1 MGDIMNELIER
12 LKQIIIKSE
21 EYNISLDY
29 TNDILKAYFID
40 VWMHYGDLLQDKMDI
55 AYPFLID
62 YHPFFIIKDNKLF
75 LRLIDSSQILEYAY
89 KITNTS
95 PFIDE
100 KELFKD
106 VRKIKNVSELKE
118 NFPEIY
124 NMYTDLVDNYK
135 INEKRMNRAI
145 INNLDALGKNG
156 NVIKTFRYA
165 QNFQLFINDLCDYF
179 ELLIANKE
187 QVDEIIN
194 DNLYS
199 VSFIVKDEYY
209 NLLFVILVNIINT
222 KKELLDI
229 NDLINNSEISGV
241 RVEVR
246 KNVNNIIMDII
257 KELDES
263 KIELVISKENDEISL
278 KMIKEQFYI
287 EENDIKNE
295 EELPGWR
302 VDYVAFSHGKEY
314 TFPILDS
321 QYLFSGILVK
331 NKFFGSIYEYH
342 LLKYSGLFEYA
353 YNKSDTGEF
362 VLGLKN
368 EYNKYSIDDL
378 AIIAIRNMQ
387 FLKEKQVEALQGK
400 VSEADVVKFFKDVNN
415 KEKIEKYLI
424 NLLKLNFKT
433 KLEDIENFPDYNN
446 LLNSQLYYTVTKD
459 IDNIDN
465 LDNYELMMHYIF
477 LINSLDS
484 DKSLFI
490 KFADKSYLKEEDF
503 IDLKNKIEKEAIIRL
518 GKEKIEEILE
528 LTKIAN
534 SYEEFSDII
543 NNCLVKKKNIND
555 EIRDIEKI
563 KSKTLE
569 SDPQYRILNQRLNK
583 LLLYKNHFDTEQVI
597 SGEGKIFEN
606 YYGFEFDGMY
616 VFDYFV
622 DTSYENVLSKAKSE
636 FGNRIFILTYEDYL
650 KVKDLKSKTE
660 IRNYIN
666 GFLRPCADYMNHNDN
681 VETRLLKKL
690 DIIKTCINKKKFI
703 LNMAKSDSPVTEE
716 EILMTQEEF
725 DYYVSRFVS
734 DDKEVLEKMRQKKM
748 RYDSKEIVEREKN
761 IKIVEDRKNQYQLN
775 LDLKESEKEEFETEI
790 IKTEEILEKLNQE
803 REHDGLKS
811 LSFEEDNYYDV
822 YKAIIDYE
830 EKHNIS
836 RTRSRDP
843 QVAYNTKIRT
853 KDENGYYHCESC
865 GLIDHDLSHFDS
877 HHFIPISE
885 GGPDDI
891 YNTVCLCPFCHRDI
905 HKGKFTDMQNYK
917 LIKTIRDNIISR
929 TPEVL
934 PKFEKTLGFKEN
946 SYLEQIDNIE
956 NEILKV
962 QQNMEDVLDK
972 EGSNDEIL
980 KEFEGLL
987 SYSDSLQERK
997 QKLLLLANR
1006 IQDYYCY
1013 SGYPLEQLH
1022 NNIIE
1027 EEKSDKVI

>member
-1 MGDIMNELIER
+1 MNNELIER
-12 LKQIIIKSE
+12 LKQIIIKTK
-21 EYNISLDY
+21 EYHISLDY
-29 TNDILKAYFID
+29 TNDILKKYFID
-40 VWMHYGDLLQDKMDI
+40 AWMYYGDLLQEKMGI
-55 AYPFLID
+55 PYPFLID
-62 YHPFFIIKDNKLF
+62 YSNPSFIIKDNELF
-75 LRLIDSSQILEYAY
+75 LRLIDSDKILEYAY
-89 KITNTS
+89 KITNNT
-95 PFIDE
+95 PFID
-100 KELFKD
+100 KKKLFDD

-124 NMYTDLVDNYK
+124 NMYIDLVDNYK
-135 INEKRMNRAI
+135 IKEKRMNRAI
-145 INNLDALGKNG
+145 INNLDTLDKNG
-156 NVIKTFRYA
+156 IVIKTFRYA
-165 QNFQLFINDLCDYF
+165 QNIQFFINDLCDYF
-179 ELLIANKE
+179 ELLITNKE

-194 DNLYS
+194 NNLYS
-199 VSFIVKDEYY
+199 VSFINEEEYY
-209 NLLFVILVNIINT
+209 NLLFVILVNIINS
-222 KKELLDI
+222 KNMLLDI
-229 NDLINNSEISGV
+229 NNIINNSETPKTNGV
-241 RVEVR
+241 RVEIR
-246 KNVNNIIMDII
+246 NNVNDIIMDII
-257 KELDES
+257 NELEES
-263 KIELVISKENDEISL
+263 KKELVISKENDDISL
-278 KMIKEQFYI
+278 KMIKEQFKI
-287 EENDIKNE
+287 EENDIKKE
-295 EELPGWR
+295 KLPGWK

-331 NKFFGSIYEYH
+331 NKFFGNIYEYH
-342 LLKYSGLFEYA
+342 LLKYSGLFECA

-368 EYNKYSIDDL
+368 EYNRYSIEDL
-378 AIIAIRNMQ
+378 ALIAIRNMQ

-400 VSEADVVKFFKDVNN
+400 VSEADVVKFLKDVNN
-415 KEKIEKYLI
+415 KEQIEKYLI
-424 NLLKLNFKT
+424 NILKFDFKT
-433 KLEDIENFPDYNN
+433 KLEDIENYLDYNN

-459 IDNIDN
+459 INNIDN

-477 LINSLDS
+477 LIDSLDS

-503 IDLKNKIEKEAIIRL
+503 INLKNKIEKEVIIRL

-528 LTKIAN
+528 QTKNTN
-534 SYEEFSDII
+534 SFEEISDII
-543 NNCLVKKKNIND
+543 KNSLIKKKNIND

-583 LLLYKNHFDTEQVI
+583 LLLYKNHFDTELVI

-606 YYGFEFDGMY
+606 YYGFEFDGIY

-622 DTSYENVLSKAKSE
+622 DTSNENVLSKAKNE

-650 KVKDLKSKTE
+650 KVKDLNSKTE
-660 IRNYIN
+660 VRNYIN

-690 DIIKTCINKKKFI
+690 DIIKTCINKRKFI

-734 DDKEVLEKMRQKKM
+734 SEEEVLRKMRQKKM
-748 RYDSKEIVEREKN
+748 RYDSKEILEREKN

-775 LDLKESEKEEFETEI
+775 SDLKESEKEEFEDEI
-790 IKTEEILEKLNQE
+790 TKTEEILENINQE
-803 REHDGLKS
+803 RKQTGLKA

-843 QVAYNTKIRT
+843 QVALNTKIRT

-877 HHFIPISE
+877 HHFIPISD

-934 PKFEKTLGFKEN
+934 SKFEKTLGFKEN

-1013 SGYPLEQLH
+1013 SGYQKTTWDTEE
-1022 NNIIE
+1022 NINKI
-1027 EEKSDKVI
+1027 I